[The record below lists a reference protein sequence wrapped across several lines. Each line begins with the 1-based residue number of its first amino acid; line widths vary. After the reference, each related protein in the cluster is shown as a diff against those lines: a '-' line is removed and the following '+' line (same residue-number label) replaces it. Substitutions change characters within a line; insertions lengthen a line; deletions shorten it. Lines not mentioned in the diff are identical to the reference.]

1 MFNRPIIIILSTILV
16 GFIFYTLVSR
26 WSVASKDFSFGEYIP
41 QLILL
46 GGVLTLAVGGL
57 LGKKFHFGEVLKSVG
72 IWGGLFVL
80 LIFGYAIRHDI
91 ANMANR
97 TLGALVPGLTVINA
111 DRSIS
116 IVKSHDGHFYVS
128 ADVNANT
135 IRFLVDTGASTVAL
149 TAEDATRIG
158 FSPEN
163 LDYLL
168 PISTANGMTFAAQI
182 YIDRFKIGDFT
193 LNNLEATVSRPGA
206 LHESLLGMNA
216 LQSLN
221 SWRVEGD
228 RLVLVP

>member
-1 MFNRPIIIILSTILV
+1 MFNSTIIIILSTILV
-16 GFIFYTLVSR
+16 GFIVYTLVSS
-26 WSVASKDFSFGEYIP
+26 WSVATVDFSFGEYIP

-46 GGVLTLAVGGL
+46 GGVLTLALGGL
-57 LGKKFHFGEVLKSVG
+57 LGKKLRFSEIIKSIG
-72 IWGGLFVL
+72 IWGGLFII

-116 IVKSHDGHFYVS
+116 IVKSQDGHFYLS
-128 ADVNANT
+128 ANVNSKD

-149 TAEDATRIG
+149 TAEDAREIG
-158 FSPEN
+158 FSPES
-163 LDYLL
+163 LDYSL
-168 PISTANGMTFAAQI
+168 PILTANGMTFAAQI
-182 YIDRFKIGDFT
+182 YIDSFQIGNFA
-193 LNNLEATVSRPGA
+193 LNDLEATVSRPGA